1 MLCDRLEH
9 VNPSRSRGIDKRA
22 KSRNGRKSPDPLSRA
37 ILATFRLIVICFEPA
52 QVLLAS
58 APDSSIQ
65 LSTTT
70 ALHFEPNSR
79 PGKAFVKLATSLFP
93 RIARF
98 PIGPQ
103 AHSPM
108 SEPLPITSAAPRRR
122 SPSRQGRLGTVSPSN
137 SFDPAFAPP
146 SRHTSLLSPDSPDI
160 SLSST
165 PPEER
170 RTVCAQEVSKR
181 LRTLSSM
188 NPSKPLE
195 ILHLPPLLSLLPSNL
210 PLPEPI
216 PSDVAYTSSSL
227 PTITPL
233 SLSLHR
239 ALHQLRPITSNYAIA
254 PYADSFNWSDLEL
267 EDLTEGQI
275 TREREWY
282 IVAFRSKR
290 RKGFSEEER
299 KRLYS
304 ADREAHE
311 EAIQVS

>member
-1 MLCDRLEH
+1 
-9 VNPSRSRGIDKRA
+9 
-22 KSRNGRKSPDPLSRA
+22 
-37 ILATFRLIVICFEPA
+37 
-52 QVLLAS
+52 
-58 APDSSIQ
+58 
-65 LSTTT
+65 
-70 ALHFEPNSR
+70 
-79 PGKAFVKLATSLFP
+79 
-93 RIARF
+93 
-98 PIGPQ
+98 
-103 AHSPM
+103 M
-108 SEPLPITSAAPRRR
+108 SEPLPITSNAPRRR

-170 RTVCAQEVSKR
+170 RTVCAQEVSRR
-181 LRTLSSM
+181 LRTLSST

-195 ILHLPPLLSLLPSNL
+195 ILHLPPLLSLLPSNH
-210 PLPEPI
+210 PLPDLI

-311 EAIQVS
+311 EAIQAGGLLCYWFGSPISSAPTSESSSQDEDLVGRNLATCIWESRASALLAMRGEKHKVAAQLASRSYERYTLERYLLRKQAGSTRVRVSEWEGRDVRGIED